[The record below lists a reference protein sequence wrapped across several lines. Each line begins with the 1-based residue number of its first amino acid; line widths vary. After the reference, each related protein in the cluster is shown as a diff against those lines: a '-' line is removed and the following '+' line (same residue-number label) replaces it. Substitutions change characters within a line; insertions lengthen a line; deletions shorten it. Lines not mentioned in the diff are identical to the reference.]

1 MDNGRL
7 GPVNTLD
14 ISHHAATMA
23 MDRCGCD
30 SLEAARQFIRDEYAA
45 AQLTYAS
52 HRYPDQMKV
61 QGPRFALAYHPAAH
75 KIITIFVNGFLQDKS

>member
-7 GPVNTLD
+7 GPVQTLD

-23 MDRCGCD
+23 VERCGCAT
-30 SLEAARQFIRDEYAA
+30 LEEGRQFIRDEYTA
-45 AQLTYAS
+45 AQITYAS

-61 QGPRFALAYHPAAH
+61 QGPRFAMAYHPAAH
-75 KIITIFVNGFLQDKS
+75 KIITIFVNGFLQDQS